1 MHSAPVLFRMRKA
14 ILALRKNDPVIGRL
28 IDRVGP
34 YRIRYI
40 EPDFEALVKAIVY
53 QQLSG
58 KVAAAIFGRLTGAMP
73 DGGLTPE
80 DLLRLTAARMR
91 SLGLSRQK
99 IDYIR
104 GLAKLVRSGKL
115 NLEELKEVSDEEAMR
130 KLTAVKG
137 IGSWTAH
144 MFLIFALRRPDVVPS
159 GDLGIRA
166 AVRKAYGMQDLPP
179 PGEVEVLA
187 RKWSPYSTVACWYL
201 WRSQEPDANL

>member
-1 MHSAPVLFRMRKA
+1 
-14 ILALRKNDPVIGRL
+14 
-28 IDRVGP
+28 
-34 YRIRYI
+34 
-40 EPDFEALVKAIVY
+40 
-53 QQLSG
+53 
-58 KVAAAIFGRLTGAMP
+58 
-73 DGGLTPE
+73 
-80 DLLRLTAARMR
+80 MR

-104 GLAKLVRSGKL
+104 GLAKLVRSGEL

-179 PGEVEVLA
+179 PGDVEVLA

-201 WRSQEPDANL
+201 WRSLDPDANL